1 MMGFRSA
8 ALVLACGLGACQ
20 NDLAC
25 TADPRQ
31 AIIATILDSV
41 SGARAAFHATLIAQG
56 RHTYDSVT
64 ADEHYYGADSTL
76 SEIGSGGSDESGIY
90 DVRVRKDGY
99 RLWQQHDVRVS
110 GGACG
115 AKPFVRITARLQAT
129 P

>member
-1 MMGFRSA
+1 MSKFRW
-8 ALVLACGLGACQ
+8 LPLILACGIAACE

-31 AIIATILDSV
+31 AISATILDSV
-41 SGARAAFHATLIAQG
+41 SGAPAAFHATLIAQG

-64 ADEHYYGADSTL
+64 ADEHYGGADATL
-76 SEIGSGGSDESGIY
+76 RVIGSGASDESGVY
-90 DVRVRKDGY
+90 DVRVRKAGY
-99 RLWQQHDVRVS
+99 QLWEQRGVRVV

-115 AKPFVRITARLQAT
+115 AKPPVQVTARLQAA